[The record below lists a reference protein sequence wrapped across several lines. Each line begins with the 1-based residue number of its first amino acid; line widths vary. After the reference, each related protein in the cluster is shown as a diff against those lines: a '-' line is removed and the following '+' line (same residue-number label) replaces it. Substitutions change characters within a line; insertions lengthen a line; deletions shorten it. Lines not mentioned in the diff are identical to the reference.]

1 MRPNITAKEIRE
13 MGQHMI
19 DILGL
24 EGSPIGVRLLT
35 TLDEV
40 PKGAE
45 VLEHHRYCQALMK
58 ARRQLDVLLTGE
70 NISCPAAASA
80 FGFHPLPE
88 MLKSGKGLVGFG
100 IVSDPKV
107 AVKMF
112 EGMKRLEPGSIK
124 QLHLFPLEGAEYV
137 PDIIVVEDKPE
148 KLMWIML
155 SYMHAMNGQRVPGS
169 SAVLQATCVD
179 STIIPYLENRLNYGY
194 GCYGCRDAT
203 DLGESETAMGFP
215 AEFLPAIVKHL
226 EYLGKKAIP
235 GSRSKNAFNALMK
248 ADVTRIK
255 ACGCQSESPKIE
267 IIKN

>member
-1 MRPNITAKEIRE
+1 MRPNIPATEIRK
-13 MGQHMI
+13 MGQRMI

-35 TLDEV
+35 VNDEV
-40 PKGAE
+40 PPGAE
-45 VLEHHRYCQALMK
+45 VLKHHRYCQALMK
-58 ARRQLDVLLTGE
+58 ARRQRDVLLTGE

-100 IVSDPKV
+100 IVSNPKV

-112 EGMKRLEPGSIK
+112 EGMTRLEPGVIK

-137 PDIIVVEDKPE
+137 PDIVVVEDKSE

-169 SAVLQATCVD
+169 TAVLQATCVD

-215 AEFLPAIVKHL
+215 AEFLPAIVEHL
-226 EYLGKKAIP
+226 EYLSKKAIP

-255 ACGCQSESPKIE
+255 ACGCGQMT
-267 IIKN
+267 